1 MSTMRF
7 DVGGHGPLMPGAKP
21 IIRGWNP
28 RPSTDPMPRNN
39 APAAGGASTWSGGSP
54 QARSGGSPQ
63 ARPAA
68 PAPAKPKGPG
78 LLDGLRSFVGKH
90 FTADWLTLPKASRD
104 WSVRTDE
111 NSTSA
116 PALSGRT
123 YQGPLR
129 ESSDPGPGPIR
140 GHTDPDL
147 NKQAKAAQASIMQG
161 RITSE
166 NEMNAARRDSKF
178 DGSTS
183 VMDETAYRNLTPRAR
198 AAVDFNGML
207 QAAIAKDNALLGNRD
222 KDKSG
227 HLTMAEAGDLANDN
241 QGYKTAYQRI
251 FGREAGADRTYA
263 PNTLGLLN
271 TLDLTDS
278 GGTLEDYLRGHGY
291 VNSNEM
297 RGKAVEKGAL
307 QGPMTGEAAKTQARE
322 NLVSKVSDGMLRLQE
337 TLASGKVNLSGASRA
352 VGSTGIMDDQQR
364 EGMVESMRRSLVSED
379 ANNRLRLR
387 GDNPRF
393 DPAGGID
400 FTNTIDADTRD
411 RYQRMEQTLA
421 AAMSSGTPTDLL
433 RNSVELRKLGFG
445 AADGTTA
452 GLDPDEFAQ
461 YVAEIEGSAREAGR
475 TIEEDIMAQV
485 AGGAGGIR

>member
-1 MSTMRF
+1 MSDWSR
-7 DVGGHGPLMPGAKP
+7 GYGPLLPGAKP

-28 RPSTDPMPRNN
+28 SPNPEPAPRNN
-39 APAAGGASTWSGGSP
+39 PPARGSNSAWSGGSP

-68 PAPAKPKGPG
+68 PAPAKPKGPS
-78 LLDGLRSFVGKH
+78 LLESLRSFVGKH
-90 FTADWLTLPKASRD
+90 FTAEWLTKPYNEAQERARQPNPEHD
-104 WSVRTDE
+104 YTV
-111 NSTSA
+111 A
-116 PALSGRT
+116 PRGGPRGGPVSGRPT
-123 YQGPLR
+123 TANDRQEVR
-129 ESSDPGPGPIR
+129 VEQQRISSND
-140 GHTDPDL
+140 
-147 NKQAKAAQASIMQG
+147 A
-161 RITSE
+161 
-166 NEMNAARRDSKF
+166 MNVARRDSKF

-251 FGREAGADRTYA
+251 FGREVGADRTYA

-297 RGKAVEKGAL
+297 RGKAVESGAM
-307 QGPMTGEAAKTQARE
+307 QGPMTGEAAKAQARE

-364 EGMVESMRRSLVSED
+364 EGMVDSMRRSLVSED

-400 FTNTIDADTRD
+400 LTNTIDAGTRE

-445 AADGTTA
+445 AADGTTS

-485 AGGAGGIR
+485 AGVAGGIR

>member
-1 MSTMRF
+1 
-7 DVGGHGPLMPGAKP
+7 
-21 IIRGWNP
+21 
-28 RPSTDPMPRNN
+28 
-39 APAAGGASTWSGGSP
+39 
-54 QARSGGSPQ
+54 
-63 ARPAA
+63 
-68 PAPAKPKGPG
+68 
-78 LLDGLRSFVGKH
+78 
-90 FTADWLTLPKASRD
+90 
-104 WSVRTDE
+104 
-111 NSTSA
+111 
-116 PALSGRT
+116 
-123 YQGPLR
+123 
-129 ESSDPGPGPIR
+129 
-140 GHTDPDL
+140 
-147 NKQAKAAQASIMQG
+147 
-161 RITSE
+161 
-166 NEMNAARRDSKF
+166 
-178 DGSTS
+178 
-183 VMDETAYRNLTPRAR
+183 
-198 AAVDFNGML
+198 
-207 QAAIAKDNALLGNRD
+207 
-222 KDKSG
+222 
-227 HLTMAEAGDLANDN
+227 MAEAGDLAKDN
-241 QGYKTAYQRI
+241 PGYKAAYQRI

-297 RGKAVEKGAL
+297 RGQAVEKGAM
-307 QGPMTGEAAKTQARE
+307 QGPTTGEAAKAQARE

-400 FTNTIDADTRD
+400 FTNTIDAGTRE